1 MSANLRSLS
10 SDEISARDAGLDLA
24 ARLINASR
32 PLRID
37 QVQALY
43 DALLAGRV
51 DGGGDASIALGLAF
65 GEQIVSKAAF
75 EWMRIS
81 DEYGDETCVSP
92 PGKEIFCA
100 PISMLQ
106 KRLKRREAIDLA
118 QLSDEMIDVI
128 QRRIDEKSIDDR

>member
-1 MSANLRSLS
+1 MSANLRPLS
-10 SDEISARDAGLDLA
+10 SDEITARDAGLDLA
-24 ARLINASR
+24 ARLINGAS

-43 DALLAGRV
+43 DGLLAGRV
-51 DGGGDASIALGLAF
+51 DGGGDASIALGIAF

-75 EWMRIS
+75 EWMRVS
-81 DEYGDETCVSP
+81 DEYGDETCVSA

-106 KRLKRREAIDLA
+106 KRLKRREAIDIA
-118 QLSDEMIDVI
+118 QLRDEMIELI
-128 QRRIDEKSIDDR
+128 QRRIDEEAVADR

>member
-1 MSANLRSLS
+1 MNSRLRPLL
-10 SDEISARDAGLDLA
+10 SDEIAARDTGLALA
-24 ARLINASR
+24 AQLVGASL

-43 DALLAGRV
+43 DALLTARV

-65 GEQIVSKAAF
+65 GEQIVSTAAF
-75 EWMRIS
+75 EWMRVS
-81 DEYGDETCVSP
+81 DEYGEETCVSP

-106 KRLKRREAIDLA
+106 KRLKRREAIDVARLR
-118 QLSDEMIDVI
+118 DEMIALI
-128 QRRIDEKSIDDR
+128 HERIDEEGVDDR

>member
-1 MSANLRSLS
+1 MSASLRPLS
-10 SDEISARDAGLDLA
+10 SDEIAARDAGLDLA
-24 ARLINASR
+24 AQLISVPR

-75 EWMRIS
+75 EWMRVS

-92 PGKEIFCA
+92 PARKYFALPSACFRSVSNGEKRSMWLSCA
-100 PISMLQ
+100 T
-106 KRLKRREAIDLA
+106 K
-118 QLSDEMIDVI
+118 
-128 QRRIDEKSIDDR
+128 